1 MTTEMQINKAPL
13 DVPTWLARPDTLQ
26 QLRAA
31 LPSHFPA
38 ERMARLA
45 LTAFRTNKDLQ
56 RCNPSSIMASIM
68 TASQLGL
75 EPNVQGQCYLVPY
88 GQECQLIIGYQG
100 LLDLVR
106 RSGQVKMIAARVVYA
121 GDEFGIS
128 YETTPPFFHRPDLNR
143 TKAAKIVGVYAHA
156 ILTSGEHVFEYMTTD
171 DVEAVRQRGRAKGGG
186 PWSTDWSEMARKTCL
201 KRASKYL
208 PKSVQMIDAL
218 ELADKAEAPIY
229 ADTETPVATVKAA
242 HSASV
247 PLPPPPAPASIETPV
262 VDATNDETLG
272 LFNSQ
277 DDDSDG
283 PL

>member
-1 MTTEMQINKAPL
+1 MTTEMQTNKAPL

-45 LTAFRTNKDLQ
+45 LTAFRTNRDLQ

-106 RSGQVKMIAARVVYA
+106 RSGQVKMIAARVVYS

-128 YETTPPFFHRPDLNR
+128 YETTPPFFHRPDLTR
-143 TKAAKIVGVYAHA
+143 TKAAKIIGVYAHA

-171 DVEAVRQRGRAKGGG
+171 DVEAVRQRGRVKSGG

-201 KRASKYL
+201 KRATKYL

-229 ADTETPVATVKAA
+229 QQIETHVETIKAA

-247 PLPPPPAPASIETPV
+247 PLPPPPAPVETPV

-277 DDDSDG
+277 DEDSDG

>member
-1 MTTEMQINKAPL
+1 MTTEIQASKAPL
-13 DVPTWLARPDTLQ
+13 DVATWLQRPDTLQ
-26 QLRAA
+26 QMRAA
-31 LPSHFPA
+31 LPNHFPA

-45 LTAFRTNKDLQ
+45 LTAFRTNRDLQ
-56 RCNPSSIMASIM
+56 RCNPSSVIAAIM

-106 RSGQVKMIAARVVYA
+106 RSGQIKMIAARVVYS

-128 YETTPPFFHRPDLNR
+128 YETTPPFFHRPDLTRNK
-143 TKAAKIVGVYAHA
+143 TAKIVGVYAHA

-171 DVEAVRQRGRAKGGG
+171 DVEAVRQLGRAKNGG
-186 PWSTDWSEMARKTCL
+186 PWSTSWAEMARKTCL
-201 KRASKYL
+201 KRAAKYL

-218 ELADKAEAPIY
+218 ELADKAEAPAY
-229 ADTETPVATVKAA
+229 VDATETPVATIKAA
-242 HSASV
+242 HSATV
-247 PLPPPPAPASIETPV
+247 PLPPPPAPV
-262 VDATNDETLG
+262 VDATVVDATADAPG
-272 LFNSQ
+272 LFDSQ
-277 DDDSDG
+277 PDDFER